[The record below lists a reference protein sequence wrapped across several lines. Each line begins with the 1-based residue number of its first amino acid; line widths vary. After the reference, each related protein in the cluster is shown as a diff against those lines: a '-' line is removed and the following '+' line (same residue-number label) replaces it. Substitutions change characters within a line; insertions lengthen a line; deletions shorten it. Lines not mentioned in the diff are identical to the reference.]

1 MNRNKTISP
10 PFLKKSIGKTEKINI
25 AHLLSDTSVRDSK
38 VCRGLSYMT
47 LVAFVQRRKKIAMP
61 RVRLLLLVSLLLL
74 SGCRGGPVV
83 QETDR
88 ILLDLASRP
97 FDPAPPE
104 SAAHKPKT
112 EATSPSGKA
121 TGKTAKEG
129 LAEPE
134 ADTHTVALL
143 QAEKSTEKQP
153 KYELTIPSDVPGS
166 EAPSLPDF
174 SKMTPEQK
182 QQTLQQLYPELPPLP
197 DEPVPQ
203 PGPNGQAYTLADLQR
218 LAVENSPTL
227 RQAVSDV
234 KAAEGALVQA
244 KTYQN
249 PTIAYQASP
258 TNNNSNAGA
267 QGGYIDQPFRMWGK
281 MKLTVAAAQKDLDN
295 AQLALRRARSDL
307 STNVRNAYFALIVAK
322 ETMRVNR
329 ALARFTDEIYRLYS
343 GYLAAGQVA
352 PYEPAPLRASA
363 YTSRLAY
370 QQSIYNYIAA
380 WKTLV
385 ATLGLPQLP
394 LTEVAG
400 RVDRLIP
407 YYDYD
412 KVLAYV
418 LANHT
423 DVLTARNSV
432 QKARYNLQ
440 LAQITPLPDVDLLA
454 AVWKESTI
462 PPYVIFYQAQ
472 VVFPIP
478 IWDRNRGNILS
489 AQAALIRA
497 VEETHRVENALT
509 TTLATNYS
517 NYQSNLKALEYYRRY
532 ILPDQV
538 RYYRG
543 VFQRRQADP
552 EVAKSPPAD
561 LVTAQQALVA
571 SVQNYLSILSS
582 LWSAVVSVADLI
594 QTPDLFQLATPRE
607 LPELP
612 NLDQM
617 PQWLCP
623 HHRLVVASAE
633 LPGAGPGWGSA
644 SKCSCLPV
652 APPAIPGPA
661 DRTVPVSPP
670 SAPLLPAP
678 RQLPAQ
684 SPSEKQPPHEKAREL
699 EQQLLQ
705 PPPDV
710 PKKRKRKEESTQEA
724 GPQP

>member
-1 MNRNKTISP
+1 MSP
-10 PFLKKSIGKTEKINI
+10 ATFL
-25 AHLLSDTSVRDSK
+25 R
-38 VCRGLSYMT
+38 
-47 LVAFVQRRKKIAMP
+47 RRKKVGMF
-61 RVRLLLLVSLLLL
+61 RGRLLLLASLLLL

-88 ILLDLASRP
+88 ILLELASRP

-104 SAAHKPKT
+104 SSAPNGDRKEKGKETGEQLPPPRHAS
-112 EATSPSGKA
+112 EGKA
-121 TGKTAKEG
+121 AATPVPES
-129 LAEPE
+129 EPE
-134 ADTHTVALL
+134 ADIHTVALL
-143 QAEKSTEKQP
+143 QAEKPAGVRP
-153 KYELTIPSDVPGS
+153 KYELTIPPNIPGS
-166 EAPSLPDF
+166 EAPPLPDF
-174 SKMTPEQK
+174 RKMSPEQK
-182 QQTLQQLYPELPPLP
+182 QRALQQLYPELPPLP
-197 DEPVPQ
+197 DEPIPL
-203 PGPNGQAYTLADLQR
+203 PGPNGQAYTLADLQK

-227 RQAVSDV
+227 RQAVADV
-234 KAAEGALVQA
+234 KAAEGALIQA

-267 QGGYIDQPFRMWGK
+267 QGGYIDQPLRMWGK
-281 MKLTVAAAQKDLDN
+281 MKLSVAAAQKDLDN

-307 STNVRNAYFALIVAK
+307 STNVRNAYFSLIVAK

-329 ALARFTDEIYRLYS
+329 ALVRLTEEIYRLYIS
-343 GYLAAGQVA
+343 YLAAGVVA

-370 QQSIYNYIAA
+370 QQSIYAYIAA

-394 LTEVAG
+394 LTEVSG

-432 QKARYNLQ
+432 QKAQYNLQ
-440 LAQITPLPDVDLLA
+440 LARITPCPDIDLLG

-478 IWDRNRGNILS
+478 IWDRNRGNIIS

-509 TTLATNYS
+509 NTLAANFS

-543 VFQRRQADP
+543 VFERRHVDP
-552 EVAKSPPAD
+552 TASSIDLLAN
-561 LVTAQQALVA
+561 LVTAQQALA
-571 SVQNYLSILSS
+571 TNVQNYLGILGA

-623 HHRLVVASAE
+623 HHRL
-633 LPGAGPGWGSA
+633 AG
-644 SKCSCLPV
+644 
-652 APPAIPGPA
+652 
-661 DRTVPVSPP
+661 
-670 SAPLLPAP
+670 LPAACTTGP
-678 RQLPAQ
+678 SGKPPQVPAGNGPTLP
-684 SPSEKQPPHEKAREL
+684 PP
-699 EQQLLQ
+699 QQLLE

-710 PKKRKRKEESTQEA
+710 PKKMRKEEKMRESA
-724 GPQP
+724 PRP